1 MKRIIPILSTLLALL
16 ICSACTNADEP
27 DTQKADTETKDNYYV
42 RYEASIPSGY
52 SGKVTVNTEIGPQTF
67 STGRVYTETF
77 GPVTEGFKSSIN
89 ISCTAE
95 GLIKNSYITVSIYV
109 SKNTEPFVLKAS
121 NSGHSSNTK
130 SISTNYRINF

>member
-77 GPVTEGFKSSIN
+77 GPVTKGFQASI
-89 ISCTAE
+89 
-95 GLIKNSYITVSIYV
+95 KVSGYCEKTYIYV
-109 SKNTEPFVLKAS
+109 CRGEEPFVIKAE
-121 NSGHSSNTK
+121 GKSSASYT
-130 SISTNYRINF
+130 IDF